1 MASLYALAAWE
12 YEPSASRRFASCTI
26 SWTVLA
32 DDSAKAELESDSNRT
47 GSVRIGGILIARMG
61 GARFSKRR

>member
-26 SWTVLA
+26 SLTVLA
-32 DDSAKAELESDSNRT
+32 DDSPSAELESESSSI
-47 GSVRIGGILIARMG
+47 GKVRIGGTLIVR
-61 GARFSKRR
+61 SNL

>member
-32 DDSAKAELESDSNRT
+32 DDSPSAELESESSSIGR
-47 GSVRIGGILIARMG
+47 VRIGGL
-61 GARFSKRR
+61 